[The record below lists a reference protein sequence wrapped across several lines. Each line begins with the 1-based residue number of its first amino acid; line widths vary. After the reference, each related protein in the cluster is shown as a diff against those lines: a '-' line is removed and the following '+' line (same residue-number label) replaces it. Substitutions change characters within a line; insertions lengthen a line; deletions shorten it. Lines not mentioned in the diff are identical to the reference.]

1 MSTRKLALVVAAVLG
16 FGAGIVGYLGLF
28 LASQAG
34 TGAGAVHYLA
44 IIICP
49 PLLLLYRLP
58 GWFFFFVP
66 SLNTVLYVA
75 VWWAAMRLWGKG
87 TPESGM
93 DERKAA

>member
-1 MSTRKLALVVAAVLG
+1 MSVRKLALTVAAVLG
-16 FGAGIVGYLGLF
+16 FGAGIVGYIGLF

-34 TGAGAVHYLA
+34 PGAAAVHYLA
-44 IIICP
+44 LIICP

-75 VWWAAMRLWGKG
+75 VWWAAMRLWGKRR
-87 TPESGM
+87 PDSDM